1 MELRVPPLI
10 QVLVLGFAMLSIA
23 ILLPSFEILVPAG
36 SLVGSILIVVG
47 AILAIAG
54 VIEFRRINT
63 TVDPR
68 YPDNSESLV
77 HTGIYKLSRNPM
89 YLGMFIILLG
99 WSLCLANVMS
109 FVLLPVFIFY
119 MNYFQIKPEERILS
133 QKFGAEFDRYSS
145 EVRRWI

>member
-36 SLVGSILIVVG
+36 RLVGSILIVVG
-47 AILAIAG
+47 TILALAG

-77 HTGIYKLSRNPM
+77 YAGIYKLSRNPM

-99 WSLCLANVMS
+99 WSLYLANVMS
-109 FVLLPVFIFY
+109 FVVLPVFVFY
-119 MNYFQIKPEERILS
+119 MNNFQIKPEERILS
-133 QKFGAEFDRYSS
+133 QKFGAEFDRYCN